1 MSYAY
6 ACGYVD
12 PVLTSQSYD
21 ISIST
26 RRTNTSVLLVLMLM
40 LMSPVFSL
48 AYTCTCAYAYVSKK
62 QAKVSLVNARDSI
75 VAMPT
80 RMFLSKP
87 KVLF

>member
-1 MSYAY
+1 MSCTY

-21 ISIST
+21 ISISIST
-26 RRTNTSVLLVLMLM
+26 RRTNTSVLLVLMLT

-48 AYTCTCAYAYVSKK
+48 AYTCACAYAFAYVSKK
-62 QAKVSLVNARDSI
+62 QAKDSVVNARDSI

-80 RMFLSKP
+80 RMF
-87 KVLF
+87 

>member
-1 MSYAY
+1 MSCAY

-21 ISIST
+21 ISISIST

-48 AYTCTCAYAYVSKK
+48 AYTCAYAYDYVSKK
-62 QAKVSLVNARDSI
+62 QAKVPLINARDSI

-80 RMFLSKP
+80 RMF
-87 KVLF
+87 